1 MYYVNIILTPI
12 FVYAMYSLQEYCV
25 IFPLCCIQL
34 WVESS
39 CASHEEQYLC
49 CMLGCCL
56 CSVPNLSL
64 MSVALRL
71 ACCLTRQLLVI
82 ESHRCLNSV
91 LIVSLSLFLS
101 ICPLLWMSISSSDS
115 LSAGEHIFYSN
126 TISSGLIQNEC
137 GFSGKITIHF
147 QQMIQQISGVLIL
160 FQKLWYFFFQ

>member
-1 MYYVNIILTPI
+1 M
-12 FVYAMYSLQEYCV
+12 
-25 IFPLCCIQL
+25 
-34 WVESS
+34 
-39 CASHEEQYLC
+39 C

-71 ACCLTRQLLVI
+71 ACCLTRQLPVI

-91 LIVSLSLFLS
+91 LIVSLFLFLS
-101 ICPLLWMSISSSDS
+101 ICPPLWTSISSSTDS
-115 LSAGEHIFYSN
+115 LSAGKHIFYSN
-126 TISSGLIQNEC
+126 TISSGLIQSEC

-160 FQKLWYFFFQ
+160 FQKLRFFFQVFILFQFSNRV